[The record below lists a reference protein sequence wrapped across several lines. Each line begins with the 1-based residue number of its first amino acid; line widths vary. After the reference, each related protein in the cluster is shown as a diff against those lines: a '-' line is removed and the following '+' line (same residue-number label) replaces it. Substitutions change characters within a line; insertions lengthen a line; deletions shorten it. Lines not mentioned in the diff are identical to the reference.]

1 MKLFL
6 YFTQL
11 LLVLFKLQG
20 GLQVSWWIVM
30 IPMELILLHGL
41 LLVAA
46 FLYGYAIGI
55 RRRRSMTPGERA
67 AESLAHYYAT
77 HRSKF

>member
-20 GLQVSWWIVM
+20 ALQVSWWIVL
-30 IPMELILLHGL
+30 IPMELILFHGL

-46 FLYGYAIGI
+46 FFYGYAIGM
-55 RRRRSMTPGERA
+55 RRRRAMTPGERA
-67 AESLAHYYAT
+67 AEDLAHYYAT

>member
-20 GLQVSWWIVM
+20 GLKLSWWIVL

-46 FLYGYAIGI
+46 FFYGYAIGI
-55 RRRRSMTPGERA
+55 RRKSKSYPD
-67 AESLAHYYAT
+67 SLARYYAT